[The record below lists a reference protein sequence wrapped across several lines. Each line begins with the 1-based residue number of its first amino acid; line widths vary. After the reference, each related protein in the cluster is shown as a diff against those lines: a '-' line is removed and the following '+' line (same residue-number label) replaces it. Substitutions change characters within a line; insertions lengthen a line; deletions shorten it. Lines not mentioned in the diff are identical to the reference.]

1 MILQTVMTLKLN
13 TDLLPAPTKLQ
24 ASLWMSQ
31 RFLLTPKELQE
42 LFATLPCFQLY
53 SLSHVGSKEGFYLSK
68 EIFLELYSAYF
79 ASLFQKKDG
88 SFYKFKKQLTVAM
101 TCESETLYLTEPASG
116 TFLIQI
122 QKPTLVIGP
131 CIFHYDASAK
141 KIMYADHTT
150 NAIRLGLEIK
160 FPQFYQDPLT
170 MQPVKHFTD
179 PNNSNTKLFKA
190 IQKWCRDHAKVVF
203 LEKMES
209 GERFSPA
216 CKIGNNCLVLLERCF
231 DLQSQGYKAAFS

>member
-1 MILQTVMTLKLN
+1 MTLKLD

-42 LFATLPCFQLY
+42 LFATLPCFNLY
-53 SLSHVGSKEGFYLSK
+53 CLSHVGSKEGFYLSK
-68 EIFLELYSAYF
+68 ESFLELYSAFF
-79 ASLFQKKDG
+79 ASLFQKKDAL
-88 SFYKFKKQLTVAM
+88 FYKFKKQLTVAL
-101 TCESETLYLTEPASG
+101 TCESETLYLTEP
-116 TFLIQI
+116 TKDIFLIHI

-141 KIMYADHTT
+141 KIMYADHKT
-150 NAIRLGLEIK
+150 NAIRLGLEVK
-160 FPQFYQDPLT
+160 FPQFYQDPVTL
-170 MQPVKHFTD
+170 QPVKHFTD
-179 PNNSNTKLFKA
+179 PNNSNAKLFKA

-203 LEKMES
+203 LEKKDA

-216 CKIGNNCLVLLERCF
+216 CKVGKNCLSDMEKCF
-231 DLQSQGYKAAFS
+231 DVISQGYKAAFN